1 MAIGHTPGGTGHVV
15 PNDPTHPVV
24 TPQDTVSIA
33 YTVDARFREQGA
45 KADAALRAAE
55 AVMGMAGIGASSPID
70 SQTAALVRSTTTLT
84 HDAVRS
90 VVQEVGVQARPL
102 GLHAED
108 LGVKGNGIADDTTAF
123 HAAAAE
129 AVKQGVPLVL
139 RAGMTVTINAYKQLP
154 AHLVLHTNG
163 AVFRQQT
170 PMGRAPVIGL
180 GASSTVVGGL
190 RVQTLGGDACQGVLI
205 ADAPDCTVDSIDVRS
220 ETPGA
225 GKGNIRDNG
234 VRVINSPRFTAD
246 RVYVENYDWAVWVD
260 ESPGFQIGWAEVS
273 TYSLAVR
280 IKGGCPQGRIHGG
293 RVYKAGPNSAYL
305 PGYNGLLMEN
315 QTASDDIRISNF
327 TVEDAGEHGY
337 RVSGFTTQ
345 TNIWFDH
352 CMARG
357 SGGSGFK
364 VLGGDDNENGF
375 RNRGITFNACTA
387 IDSGTI
393 NRNCCGFLIQRADD
407 VRLIS
412 PVVKKA
418 KQTYSAVEGIRLS
431 GVSHVTV
438 VAPKIMDTHKFAIHI
453 DEACGNVQDVTFT
466 DLHVSTPSGHGIYLQ
481 NPGVEF
487 RDMRF
492 KGGLV
497 EVYAGDGAGFY
508 AGRYTSP
515 EDSGTWRGMNELEIT
530 FSDSTGA
537 SRQISTSSSE
547 TALGSFMADITMWRE
562 AGAAASWPPFSGG
575 SMILD
580 RRLSSRQ
587 VMKGGVW
594 VGL

>member
-1 MAIGHTPGGTGHVV
+1 MAIGHTPGGTGYVI
-15 PNDPTHPVV
+15 PNDPNHPDV
-24 TPQDTVSIA
+24 TPSDTVAIA
-33 YTVDARFREQGA
+33 YTNDARFREQGA
-45 KADAALRAAE
+45 KADAALQAAE
-55 AVMGMAGIGASSPID
+55 AVMGMAGIGASSPVD

-139 RAGMTVTINAYKQLP
+139 RAGMTVTINSYKQLP

-170 PMGRAPVIGL
+170 PMGRNPVIGF
-180 GASSTVVGGL
+180 GEHTTVVGGL
-190 RVQTLGGDACQGVLI
+190 HVRTLGGDNCQGVHLS
-205 ADAPDCTVDSIDVRS
+205 ASHNTSIDYVDVRS

-225 GKGNIRDNG
+225 GRANIRDNG
-234 VRVINSPRFTAD
+234 LRILNSVD
-246 RVYVENYDWAVWVD
+246 VQIGRVYVENYSWPV
-260 ESPGFQIGWAEVS
+260 WAELCNGLRFGWVEAYGYAKAIHLDGCS
-273 TYSLAVR
+273 HVQIR
-280 IKGGCPQGRIHGG
+280 GGH
-293 RVYKAGPNSAYL
+293 VYGTAPNTQYA
-305 PGYNGLLMEN
+305 PGYNGILIEADEP
-315 QTASDDIRISNF
+315 TADIHVQNL
-327 TVEDAGEHGY
+327 TVEDAGEHGV
-337 RVSGFTTQ
+337 RLSGPAVQREVYFQNCVTR
-345 TNIWFDH
+345 N
-352 CMARG
+352 
-357 SGGSGFK
+357 SGGTGFK
-364 VLGGDDNENGF
+364 VLGSLVEN
-375 RNRGITFNACTA
+375 RKYNTGITFDNCTA

-393 NRNCCGFLIQRADD
+393 NQNCCGFLIQMAQHVTLVNPT
-407 VRLIS
+407 VRRMN
-412 PVVKKA
+412 K
-418 KQTYSAVEGIRLS
+418 TYSAVEGIRMS
-431 GVSHVTV
+431 GVMHVTV
-438 VAPKIMDTHKFAIHI
+438 VSPKIMDTHKFAIHI

-497 EVYAGDGAGFY
+497 EVYDGDGAGFY

-515 EDSGTWRGMNELEIT
+515 EDSGTWRGMNELEVT

-537 SRQISTSSSE
+537 TRQISTSSS
-547 TALGSFMADITMWRE
+547 TAALGSFMADITMWR
-562 AGAAASWPPFSGG
+562 AADAASSWPPFSGG

-580 RRLSSRQ
+580 RRLGTRQ

>member
-1 MAIGHTPGGTGHVV
+1 MAIGHHPGGTGYVI
-15 PNDPTHPVV
+15 PNDPNHPDV
-24 TPQDTVSIA
+24 TPQDTVAIG
-33 YTVDARFREQGA
+33 YTVEARFREQGA
-45 KADAALRAAE
+45 KADAALQAAE

-108 LGVKGNGIADDTTAF
+108 LGVKGNGVADDTDAF

-170 PMGRAPVIGL
+170 PMGRNPVIGF
-180 GASSTVVGGL
+180 GEHTTVVGGL
-190 RVQTLGGDACQGVLI
+190 HVRTLGGDNCQGVHLSASHNTTI
-205 ADAPDCTVDSIDVRS
+205 DYVDVRS
-220 ETPGA
+220 DVPGA
-225 GKGNIRDNG
+225 GLANIRDNG
-234 VRVINSPRFTAD
+234 LRILNSTDVRIG
-246 RVYVENYDWAVWVD
+246 RVYVENYSWPV
-260 ESPGFQIGWAEVS
+260 WAELCNGLRFGWVEA
-273 TYSLAVR
+273 YSYAKAVHLDGCSHVQ
-280 IKGGCPQGRIHGG
+280 IQGGH
-293 RVYKAGPNSAYL
+293 VYGTAPNSQYA
-305 PGYNGLLMEN
+305 PGYNGLLIEADEPTTSIHV
-315 QTASDDIRISNF
+315 QNF

-337 RVSGFTTQ
+337 RVSGFRTQ
-345 TNIWFDH
+345 SNIWFDN
-352 CMARG
+352 CMARN

-418 KQTYSAVEGIRLS
+418 KQTYSAVEGIRMS

-438 VAPKIMDTHKFAIHI
+438 VAPKILDTQKFAIHI

-466 DLHVSTPSGHGIYLQ
+466 DTHISTPSGHGIYLQ

-497 EVYAGDGAGFY
+497 EVHDGDGAGFY
-508 AGRYTSP
+508 AGRYTAP
-515 EDSGTWRGMNELEIT
+515 EDSGTWKGMNELEVT
-530 FSDSTGA
+530 FSDSTSA
-537 SRQISTSSSE
+537 SRQVSPDSSAV
-547 TALGSFMADITMWRE
+547 ALGSFMADIIMWRE
-562 AGAAASWPPFSGG
+562 ASAAASWPPFSGG
-575 SMILD
+575 SMVLD
-580 RRLSSRQ
+580 RRLRSRQ
-587 VMKGGVW
+587 VMKGDVW